1 MQTVWSYLRAVFLN
15 YCGSVATLSL
25 SHCVLFCN
33 DTVLVSEAL
42 VAFFFL
48 LLFFDQAVT

>member
-15 YCGSVATLSL
+15 YCGSVATHSL

-33 DTVLVSEAL
+33 DTVPESEAL
-42 VAFFFL
+42 VAFFF
-48 LLFFDQAVT
+48 FFVVAIL